1 MDDLLDKSCD
11 LSLNLAVVRVVY
23 DFPVIFLFIKHS
35 VNSENGNNF
44 LRVAMDVL
52 LEIYE
57 TVLYSSFKRLCK
69 LFVEFFQEIKPLS
82 LDMLLAGQEELF
94 VSSDKLASDDLEVV
108 FECLLLKLHVRLL
121 LVHELLKFVKLTL
134 LDVCQD

>member
-1 MDDLLDKSCD
+1 
-11 LSLNLAVVRVVY
+11 
-23 DFPVIFLFIKHS
+23 
-35 VNSENGNNF
+35 
-44 LRVAMDVL
+44 MDVL